1 MENKNKKNGKEHEVK
16 IDFGLGG
23 LFKGLGNLVDLVA
36 EMSEKGEQIRERT
49 QEFSGKGPLKDMNGV
64 YGFSI
69 KMGTGGKPE
78 VNSFGNV
85 KKSQNG
91 PVVDEVREPMV
102 DIFEEDDEI
111 QIVAEMPGV
120 AKNNI
125 NLELNDDVM
134 VIRAENN
141 KRKYHKELLLPA
153 RVKED
158 TLNYSYKNGILEVK
172 LAKHS

>member
-1 MENKNKKNGKEHEVK
+1 
-16 IDFGLGG
+16 
-23 LFKGLGNLVDLVA
+23 
-36 EMSEKGEQIRERT
+36 
-49 QEFSGKGPLKDMNGV
+49 MNGV

-125 NLELNDDVM
+125 KLELNGDVM

-141 KRKYHKELLLPA
+141 KRKYYKELLLPA

>member
-1 MENKNKKNGKEHEVK
+1 MENNKKKKEKEHEVK

-23 LFKGLGNLVDLVA
+23 LFKGLGNLVDLVS
-36 EMSEKGEQIRERT
+36 EMSEKGEQIKERT
-49 QEFSGKGPLKDMNGV
+49 QEFSGKGPFKDVNGV

-69 KMGTGGKPE
+69 KMGASGKPE

-111 QIVAEMPGV
+111 QIIAEMPGV
-120 AKNNI
+120 AKNQI
-125 NLELNDDVM
+125 KLELNGDVM
-134 VIRAENN
+134 MISAQNN
-141 KRKYHKELLLPA
+141 KRKYQKELLLPTP
-153 RVKED
+153 VKEQ
-158 TLNYSYKNGILEVK
+158 TVVYSYKNGILEVK
-172 LAKHS
+172 LAKNS